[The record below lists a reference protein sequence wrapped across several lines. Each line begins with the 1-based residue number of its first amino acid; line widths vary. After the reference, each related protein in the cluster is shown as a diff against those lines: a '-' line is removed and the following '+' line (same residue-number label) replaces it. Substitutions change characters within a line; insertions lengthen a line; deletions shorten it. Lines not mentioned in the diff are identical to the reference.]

1 MQLATPPPLA
11 EISEIIKRSEKQV
24 IELVMT
30 HPFFASLFLGLN
42 RGYTE
47 DVETMATDGASLLI
61 NPQFC
66 HTLSDPEILGTYV
79 HEALH
84 VALGHPWRKGDR
96 DHEKANI
103 AMDYA
108 INQIIDDFIQSGV
121 KGIALPPGAL
131 LDPKYAGM
139 SWEEIYAKL
148 PDPPP
153 PPPGGQGGQG
163 SQPGNQ
169 PKPGNKC
176 GPGEVL
182 DGVTPVDP
190 QTGRKKSND
199 DMIAEAKRSLAQAAQ
214 AARMQGNLPAAAERL
229 VDEILA
235 PKVPWRTVL
244 RRFLTEIVRN
254 DYDWM
259 KPDRRFLPDDIY
271 IPDIGDEEAAG
282 EIVVAFDTSGSID
295 GPMLDA
301 FMAEVN
307 AIHSDL
313 RPIKTHCVACDAAV
327 HNTAE
332 FGPDDTII
340 FRPQGGGGTSF
351 EPVFDW
357 VEKQRINCKALVY
370 LTDLYGSHRQDAPG
384 YPVLWASWSDC
395 TDVPYGE
402 VVQVKE

>member
-1 MQLATPPPLA
+1 MQLATPPQPLSK
-11 EISEIIKRSEKQV
+11 SETSEQVKRFEKQV
-24 IELVMT
+24 VELVMT
-30 HPFFASLFLGLN
+30 HPFFASLFLNLSRSVDDG
-42 RGYTE
+42 
-47 DVETMATDGASLLI
+47 VETMATDGVDLRI
-61 NPQFC
+61 NPQFVKDC
-66 HTLSDPEILGTYV
+66 SDQEILGVFV

-96 DHEKANI
+96 DHQKANI

-108 INQIIDDFIQSGV
+108 VNWIIHELIQSGTRNL
-121 KGIALPPGAL
+121 ALPKGAL
-131 LDPKYAGM
+131 LDPQYAGM

-148 PDPPP
+148 TDPPP
-153 PPPGGQGGQG
+153 PPPGKQPGGQG
-163 SQPGNQ
+163 KQPG
-169 PKPGNKC
+169 GC

-182 DGVTPVDP
+182 DGATPPDP
-190 QTGRKKSND
+190 KTGKAKSKD
-199 DMIAEAKRSLAQAAQ
+199 DMIADWKNKLAQAAQ
-214 AARMQGNLPAAAERL
+214 AARMQGNLPAGLERL
-229 VDEILA
+229 VESIIA

-271 IPDIGDEEAAG
+271 LPDIGDEEAAG

-295 GPMLDA
+295 GPLLDA
-301 FMAEVN
+301 FMAELR

-313 RPIKTHCVACDAAV
+313 RPIKTHLVACDAAV

-340 FRPQGGGGTSF
+340 FSPQGGGGTDF
-351 EPVFDW
+351 RPVFDW

-370 LTDLYGSHRQDAPG
+370 LTDLYGSHRDTPPG
-384 YPVLWASWSDC
+384 YPVLWATWSDC
-395 TDVPYGE
+395 TDVPWGQ
-402 VVQVKE
+402 VVEVKE

>member
-1 MQLATPPPLA
+1 MQTATPPQPLSQA
-11 EISEIIKRSEKQV
+11 EISEIIKRAEKQV

-30 HPFFASLFLGLN
+30 QPFFAALFLGLT
-42 RGYTE
+42 RSYTD
-47 DVETMATDGASLLI
+47 DVDTMATDGASLLVS
-61 NPQFC
+61 PKF
-66 HTLSDPEILGTYV
+66 TRDLSESQILGTFV
-79 HEALH
+79 HEVLH

-96 DHEKANI
+96 EHRKANM

-108 INQIIDDFIQSGV
+108 INQIIDDLIKSGV
-121 KGIALPPGAL
+121 RGIELPAGAL
-131 LDPKYAGM
+131 LDPQYAGM
-139 SWEEIYAKL
+139 SWEEIYERL
-148 PDPPP
+148 PDLPPD
-153 PPPGGQGGQG
+153 GGGGSG
-163 SQPGNQ
+163 SGS
-169 PKPGNKC
+169 GC

-182 DGVTPVDP
+182 DGVNPTDP
-190 QTGRKKSND
+190 DTGKPKSNE
-199 DMIAEAKRSLAQAAQ
+199 DMAAEWKGKLAQAAQ
-214 AARMQGNLPAAAERL
+214 AARMQGNLPAGIERL
-229 VDEILA
+229 VDEVLA

-307 AIHSDL
+307 SIHGDL

-332 FGPDDTII
+332 FGPDDKII
-340 FRPQGGGGTSF
+340 FAPQGGGGTSF

-370 LTDLYGSHRQDAPG
+370 LTDLYGSHRQTPPG

-395 TDVPYGE
+395 TDVPWGE

>member
-1 MQLATPPPLA
+1 MQALPPQPLA
-11 EISEIIKRSEKQV
+11 PTERSEQIKRCEKQV
-24 IELVMT
+24 VELVMS
-30 HPFFASLFLGLN
+30 HPFFASLFLNLT
-42 RGYTE
+42 RSYTE
-47 DVETMATDGASLLI
+47 EVDTMAVDGVSILI
-61 NPQFC
+61 NPQFVKEC
-66 HTLSDPEILGTYV
+66 SDSDILFTLV
-79 HEALH
+79 HESLH
-84 VALGHPWRKGDR
+84 CALGHPWRKGDR
-96 DHEKANI
+96 DHQTANM

-108 INQIIDDFIQSGV
+108 INLILDDLIKAGCRNLSMPTG
-121 KGIALPPGAL
+121 GL

-148 PDPPP
+148 PP
-153 PPPGGQGGQG
+153 PPPGGNGNGGG
-163 SQPGNQ
+163 
-169 PKPGNKC
+169 KC
-176 GPGEVL
+176 GCGEVL
-182 DGVTPVDP
+182 DGAAPPDP
-190 QTGRKKSND
+190 KTGKPRSGD
-199 DMIAEAKRSLAQAAQ
+199 DMVADWKNKLAQAAQ
-214 AARMQGNLPAAAERL
+214 AARMQGNLPAGVERL
-229 VDEILA
+229 VDSILA

-244 RRFLTEIVRN
+244 RRFLTEIIRN

-271 IPDIGDEEAAG
+271 LPDIGDEEAAG

-295 GPMLDA
+295 QQLLDS

-340 FRPQGGGGTSF
+340 FSPQGGGGTDF
-351 EPVFDW
+351 APVFDW

-370 LTDLYGSHRQDAPG
+370 LTDLYGSHRDTPPG

-395 TDVPYGE
+395 TSVPWGQ
-402 VVQVKE
+402 VVQVKD